1 MGLRC
6 KYEVSLSG
14 DLPDEK
20 KKKGNRGK
28 TAFNFFSLSAD
39 LTSARILLSSP
50 FRSLRNLDDGPVH
63 ARQPAANRDTLGTRS

>member
-28 TAFNFFSLSAD
+28 TAFNFFTSLQISPPHEF
-39 LTSARILLSSP
+39 SSP
-50 FRSLRNLDDGPVH
+50 LRSALYGTSTMALYT
-63 ARQPAANRDTLGTRS
+63 RDSPPPTAIH